1 MIIIIVYYYL
11 TMNSSQVYERQKVE
25 TRKENNLSK
34 WQINNKKNLFGFVRL
49 YNNKKHSYHSIY
61 H

>member
-1 MIIIIVYYYL
+1 MSYIYAYKEQEKLIIIIIVYYYL
-11 TMNSSQVYERQKVE
+11 MMNSYQVYKRQKDK

-34 WQINNKKNLFGFVRL
+34 WQTKNN
-49 YNNKKHSYHSIY
+49 IY